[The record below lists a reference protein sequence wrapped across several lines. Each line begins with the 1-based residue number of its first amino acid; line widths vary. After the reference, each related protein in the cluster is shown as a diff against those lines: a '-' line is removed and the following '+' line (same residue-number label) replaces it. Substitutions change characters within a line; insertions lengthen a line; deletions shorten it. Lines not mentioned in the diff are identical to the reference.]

1 MTWTLPPPQRGL
13 LQTSESTIRRTI
25 QQVVNGSF
33 DAHLIWNFTL
43 SGEILDRVIFQIGV
57 VRSGKKMEREQ
68 NSPPQP
74 YPLLRRY
81 VCSRFVNSLPLFYA
95 FVCGHI
101 RNASKA
107 IRTGTLA
114 TQTINMRSFSLKGRR
129 ERKKAK

>member
-57 VRSGKKMEREQ
+57 VRSGKKTSSGIVSIDPTL
-68 NSPPQP
+68 N
-74 YPLLRRY
+74 YHGL
-81 VCSRFVNSLPLFYA
+81 CSLIKWLETVSGFQYFQRLIF
-95 FVCGHI
+95 
-101 RNASKA
+101 
-107 IRTGTLA
+107 
-114 TQTINMRSFSLKGRR
+114 
-129 ERKKAK
+129 